1 MDLTKLTI
9 EEAHNG
15 LKNKEF
21 SAFEL
26 SSAYL
31 DKIEK
36 EDDKINAFLSAD
48 REGALK
54 QARKMD
60 KRIFSGEI
68 TALTGIPVAI
78 KDNILVK
85 GLKNTC
91 ASKILENYIAPYDA
105 TVIEKLK
112 KEGVVILGKTNMDE
126 FAMGSSTE
134 NSAFGATKN
143 PHDLERVPG
152 GSSGGSAAAT
162 AADFCCFALGSDTG
176 GSIRQPASFCGVVG
190 LKPTYGSV
198 SRYGLVAFASSLDQI
213 GTLTKTIEDSQIV
226 FETISG
232 KDIKDST
239 SIDFKTN
246 NSEFKIKNLRIG
258 VPKEYFVEGVD
269 PEIKGIIEQ
278 SIKQLKNQGARLVD
292 ISLPNTK
299 YALPAYY
306 IIASSEASA
315 NLSRYDGIKFGLSED
330 REDLLGGYLKT
341 KEKGFGD
348 EVKRRIMIG
357 TYALSSGYYDAYYL
371 KAQKVR
377 TLIKQDF
384 YKAFEKVDAIFT
396 PTTPT
401 PAFKIGEKVDPLSM
415 YLSDIFTVSV
425 NLAGLPAVS
434 VPVGFTGAK
443 PASQQG
449 GPASQQGG
457 PASQQGGPASQQG
470 GLPAGLQII
479 GKPFEENKILNI
491 AKIYTHA

>member
-9 EEAHNG
+9 KEAHKG
-15 LKNKEF
+15 LKNKVF

-26 SSAYL
+26 AIAYL

-36 EDDKINAFLSAD
+36 EDDKIDTFLSVD

-54 QARKMD
+54 QAREAD
-60 KRIFSGEI
+60 KRILSGDI
-68 TALTGIPVAI
+68 TALTGIPIAI

-91 ASKILENYIAPYDA
+91 ASKILEKYIAPYDA
-105 TVIEKLK
+105 TIVKKLK
-112 KEGVVILGKTNMDE
+112 EEGIVILGKTNMDE

-134 NSAFGATKN
+134 NSAFGVTKN
-143 PHDLERVPG
+143 PHDLGRVPG
-152 GSSGGSAAAT
+152 GSSGGSAAAV

-176 GSIRQPASFCGVVG
+176 GSVRQPASFCGVVG
-190 LKPTYGSV
+190 LKPTYGAV
-198 SRYGLVAFASSLDQI
+198 SRYGLVAYASSFDQI
-213 GTLTKTIEDSQIV
+213 GILTKTVEDSQIV

-232 KDIKDST
+232 LDPKDST
-239 SIDFKTN
+239 SIDFKIE
-246 NSEFKIKNLRIG
+246 NSKLKIENLRIG
-258 VPKEYFVEGVD
+258 VPKEYFEGD
-269 PEIKGIIEQ
+269 FETKKTIQE
-278 SIKQLKNQGARLVD
+278 SLKLLQNQGAKLVN

-306 IIASSEASA
+306 IIAPSEASA
-315 NLSRYDGIKFGLSED
+315 NLSRYDGIKFGLSEEG
-330 REDLLGGYLKT
+330 EDLLDGYLKT

-371 KAQKVR
+371 RAQKVR
-377 TLIKQDF
+377 TLIKADF
-384 YKAFEKVDAIFT
+384 DKAFEKVDVIIT

-401 PAFKIGEKVDPLSM
+401 SAFKIGEKVDPLSM

-425 NLAGLPAVS
+425 NLAGLPAIS
-434 VPVGFTGAK
+434 IPVGFTKAK
-443 PASQQG
+443 
-449 GPASQQGG
+449 
-457 PASQQGGPASQQG
+457 
-470 GLPAGLQII
+470 LPIGLQII

-491 AKIYTHA
+491 AKHI

>member
-1 MDLTKLTI
+1 MDLTKLNI
-9 EEAHNG
+9 KEAHKG
-15 LKNKEF
+15 LKNKDF

-26 SSAYL
+26 AIAYL

-36 EDDKINAFLSAD
+36 EDDRINAFLSVD
-48 REGALK
+48 REGALG
-54 QARKMD
+54 QAREAD
-60 KRIFSGEI
+60 KRILSGNM
-68 TALTGIPVAI
+68 TALTGIPTAI

-91 ASKILENYIAPYDA
+91 GSKILENYIAPYSA

-112 KEGVVILGKTNMDE
+112 EEGVIILGKTNMDE

-134 NSAFGATKN
+134 NSAFGVTKN

-152 GSSGGSAAAT
+152 GSSGGSAAAVT
-162 AADFCCFALGSDTG
+162 TDFCCFALGSDTG

-190 LKPTYGSV
+190 LKPTYGAV
-198 SRYGLVAFASSLDQI
+198 SRYGLTAFASSFDQI
-213 GTLTKTIEDSQIV
+213 GILTKSVEDSQIV

-232 KDIKDST
+232 LDSKDST
-239 SIDFKTN
+239 SAEVRPPQSCGGRTSAN
-246 NSEFKIKNLRIG
+246 LKNLRIG
-258 VPKEYFVEGVD
+258 IPKEYFEGD
-269 PEIKGIIEQ
+269 FETKKTIQE
-278 SIKQLKNQGARLVD
+278 SLKLLQNQGAKLID

-306 IIASSEASA
+306 IIAPSEASA
-315 NLSRYDGIKFGLSED
+315 NLSRYDGIKFGLSEEG
-330 REDLLGGYLKT
+330 EDLLDGYLKT

-371 KAQKVR
+371 RAQKVR
-377 TLIKQDF
+377 TLIKADF
-384 YKAFEKVDAIFT
+384 DKAFEKVDIIIT

-401 PAFKIGEKVDPLSM
+401 SAFKIGEKMDPLSM

-425 NLAGLPAVS
+425 NLAGLPAIS
-434 VPVGFTGAK
+434 IPVGSTEAK
-443 PASQQG
+443 
-449 GPASQQGG
+449 
-457 PASQQGGPASQQG
+457 
-470 GLPAGLQII
+470 LPIGLQII

-491 AKIYTHA
+491 AKIYNNI